1 MHRELAPSGIDIVT
15 VCLDVEGRSGAEPD
29 LAAVDEVTH
38 HAVVD
43 QAHAVDAAFG
53 IVNVPMA
60 VWIDED
66 LRIVRPAEAAWPDD
80 GRDTPPPQLPDE
92 IPDRLIEMGAAAGQI
107 VADRA
112 WYSEALRDWAA
123 KGAESEFV
131 LDEATVLA
139 NSVPRGADEARAAA
153 AFELGQHLHRTVGQ
167 DAAVPHFREAHR
179 LDPSNWTYKR
189 QAWELASRIGGPLS
203 RFWQGPVPGSEDD
216 WPYEGDW
223 VSDINA
229 SGPENYYPP
238 AVR

>member
-1 MHRELAPSGIDIVT
+1 MT
-15 VCLDVEGRSGAEPD
+15 VCLDVAGRPGARPD

-43 QAHAVDAAFG
+43 QAHTVDAAFG
-53 IVNVPMA
+53 ITNVPMA

-66 LRIVRPAEAAWPDD
+66 LRIVRPTEAAWPDD
-80 GRDTPPPQLPDE
+80 GSTGRRPQLPDD
-92 IPDRLIEMGAAAGQI
+92 IPDRLVEMGAAAAKI
-107 VADRA
+107 VADRG
-112 WYSEALRDWAA
+112 WYAEALRDWAA
-123 KGAESEFV
+123 NGAASEFV
-131 LDEATVLA
+131 LDEEAVVA
-139 NSVPRGADEARAAA
+139 NSMPRGGDEARAAA

-167 DAAVPHFREAHR
+167 EAAVPHFREAHR

-189 QAWELASRIGGPLS
+189 QAWELASRVGGPMS
-203 RFWQGPVPGSEDD
+203 RFWQGPVPGAEDE

-223 VSDINA
+223 VSDINE